1 MFKTNRIGTL
11 YKCPLFTA
19 LSLSVFMFSGCDN
32 GPVKPDDLDPSLANI
47 RLTEVHYNPDKLEN
61 YPGDS
66 LEFIEIKN
74 IGTTSAD
81 LSDCKFTSG
90 VDFTFPSGSVV
101 AAGKFFVVASNAKA
115 FKLRY
120 GFDPNGVF
128 LGQLKNSGET
138 IEITDVASVEVLFS
152 QAYSDS
158 GAWPKK
164 ADGDGYS
171 LVPVNPSPAITETKP
186 ENWKSSIRV
195 HGSPGA
201 DDIAVAFDPSLYN
214 LRITEINYHP
224 DYTDSLGEDSLEF
237 IELKNVGATK
247 LDLSDVTVTGGIDYI
262 FASGASLEPGKFIVL
277 AAKRSWFKQRY
288 GFDAF
293 DAYKGQLKNSTET
306 IKVTDRKSGTEIVAI
321 TFTDGNPW
329 PSKPDG
335 DGWTL
340 VPLQPNPTREEQPIA
355 ASWRASFKIHGSPGS
370 DDPGVVLV
378 NEVLPHTDPPT
389 VDQIELYNP
398 NKTDCNVG
406 GWYISDDKA
415 TPAKFKIPDGTI
427 IKAEG
432 YLVFSANDFNKDT
445 ALATS
450 FALSE
455 NGDDIY
461 LFADTTGC
469 NGYCHGFSF
478 GAMERGVTFGRYI
491 VPSTGN
497 ETFVPLAN
505 VTIGSANSGPLVG
518 PLIVSEIMTH
528 SKTGNADFIE
538 ITNIGNIEVPLYDQQ
553 YPDNTWRVQINDNFF
568 AFPKATSVK
577 TGESVII
584 ICGTI
589 TPEEFKTTYTVSAN
603 VQLFSSN
610 SALADTAAKIE
621 LEKPMEPAT
630 DSTSDVKTSSI
641 KYMEMD
647 RVPYKNQDPWPTQT
661 AGTGT
666 SLIRI
671 VNATVGND
679 PKNWKVSTPTPGT
692 SN

>member
-1 MFKTNRIGTL
+1 MFKINRVGTL

-19 LSLSVFMFSGCDN
+19 LSFSVFMFSGCDN
-32 GPVKPDDLDPSLANI
+32 GPSKPADLDPNLTNI
-47 RLTEVHYNPDKLEN
+47 RLTEIHYNPDKLDN
-61 YPGDS
+61 FPGDS

-74 IGTTSAD
+74 IGTAAAD

-101 AAGKFFVVASNAKA
+101 PAGKFFVVASNAKA

-138 IEITDVASVEVLFS
+138 IELIDVASVEVLFS
-152 QAYSDS
+152 QTYSDT

-171 LVPVNPSPAITETKP
+171 LVAVNPNPAITETKA

-237 IELKNVGATK
+237 IELKNVGTTK
-247 LDLSDVTVTGGIDYI
+247 LDLSDVTVTGGIEYI
-262 FASGASLEPGKFIVL
+262 FASGSSIEPGKFIVL
-277 AAKRSWFKQRY
+277 AAKKSWFKQRY
-288 GFDAF
+288 GFDAY

-306 IKVTDRKSGTEIVAI
+306 IKVTDRKSGTEIVSI

-335 DGWTL
+335 DGYTL
-340 VPLQPNPTREEQPIA
+340 VPLQPNPTREEQPSA
-355 ASWRASFKIHGSPGS
+355 ASWRTSFRIHGSPGS

-389 VDQIELYNP
+389 VDAIELYNP
-398 NKTDCNVG
+398 NKSDCNIG
-406 GWYISDDKA
+406 GWYLSDDKK
-415 TPAKFKIPDGTI
+415 TPTKFRIPDGTI

-432 YLVFSANDFNKDT
+432 YTVFTADVFNKDST
-445 ALATS
+445 LAGS

-461 LFADTTGC
+461 LFADTAGC
-469 NGYCHGFSF
+469 DGYCHGFSF
-478 GAMERGVTFGRYI
+478 GAMERGVTYGRYI

-505 VTIGSANSGPLVG
+505 VTLGSANSGPLVG
-518 PLIVSEIMTH
+518 PLVVSEIMTH

-538 ITNIGNIEVPLYDQQ
+538 ITNIGNIEVPLYDQLH
-553 YPDNTWRVQINDNFF
+553 PDNTWRVQIDDKFF
-568 AFPKATSVK
+568 NFPKAISIK

-584 ICGTI
+584 SCGTLSAD
-589 TPEEFKTTYTVSAN
+589 EFKTTYTIPAT
-603 VQLFSSN
+603 VQLFSYN
-610 SALADTAAKIE
+610 VALADTSIKIE
-621 LEKPMEPAT
+621 LEKPMEPPT
-630 DSTSDVKTSSI
+630 DSASMTTPVKI
-641 KYMEMD
+641 YYMETD
-647 RVPYKNQDPWPTQT
+647 KISYKNESPWPTQT
-661 AGTGT
+661 AGSGT
-666 SLIRI
+666 SLVRI
-671 VNATVGND
+671 SNAAFGND
-679 PKNWKVSTPTPGT
+679 PLNWKVATPTPGT
-692 SN
+692 GN